1 VAIASVQ
8 SGTPIGVNSIGVTVR
23 DKAGNSTTVTG
34 TLDVVSKRSNRNY
47 FLFPGFNLM
56 GLALIP
62 DDVSMDNLMD
72 QDISDLVSD
81 GFKSYLA
88 TTTVALGDVVESTF
102 AFNRQGNFLVHT
114 PGAAADTLEDMDPF
128 QGMNINVKT
137 TVGTGTST
145 TDVFKKVAVS
155 GFTAKQAVPIRVNI
169 SGVFVSTEPGVLP
182 PDLEMRVGYNLIA
195 PHILDDSA
203 FERVFRGALVPV
215 TQAISALSFER
226 RVDATSDADSITAQ
240 IFEGFV
246 TKSVGDQIR
255 PEMSY
260 WTFIASNPGQTV
272 NNIHGDELG
281 PTIVTA
287 SSGD

>member
-1 VAIASVQ
+1 
-8 SGTPIGVNSIGVTVR
+8 
-23 DKAGNSTTVTG
+23 
-34 TLDVVSKRSNRNY
+34 
-47 FLFPGFNLM
+47 
-56 GLALIP
+56 
-62 DDVSMDNLMD
+62 MDNLMD

-81 GFKSYLA
+81 GFKSYIA
-88 TTTVALGDVVESTF
+88 TTTVTLGDVVESTF

-114 PGAAADTLEDMDPF
+114 PGSEGASDTLVDMDPF
-128 QGMNINVKT
+128 QGMNVNVKS

-182 PDLEMRVGYNLIA
+182 PDLELRVGYNLIA
-195 PHILDDSA
+195 PHILDESA
-203 FERVFRGALVPV
+203 FERVFRGALEPV

-226 RVDATSDADSITAQ
+226 RVDATSDADTITAQ

-246 TKSVGDQIR
+246 TKSVGDLMR

-260 WTFIASNPGQTV
+260 WTFIASNPAQTV
-272 NNIHGDELG
+272 DNTHGDELG